1 MNMDN
6 EQIYPVYLLKGK
18 EGVRRGEALS
28 GLIDRL
34 TDAAFRDFDLERI
47 DGRSATAEQVL
58 SAAGAA
64 PFASPRRLT
73 VVEDAQRMAPDAVQK
88 LQKLLSTQIGARSA
102 VVFVAG
108 ETGDGEKVQGV
119 MRRLENL
126 AKSMGV
132 VRSFDPL
139 KPAEAAQWLT
149 RAVQSAGHTLEPEAR
164 IEMLARVGPNLGVL
178 EREVEK
184 LAVFAGDRKA
194 ITRADVVAV
203 TPESAEYSVFALVD
217 AVSEGRVAAAM
228 HVLHGLRAA
237 NEPAQ
242 RIMPL
247 LARQMRLVWQA
258 KLLSEDRHATGRL
271 PNDPNLLKLP
281 PFLQDKARK
290 QAHRFTWDDLSRA
303 LRLLLEKDLALKGIE
318 GPPATDDEALETLVV
333 SLCRPQ

>member
-6 EQIYPVYLLKGK
+6 EEIYRVYLLKGK
-18 EGVRRGEALS
+18 EGVRRGEALA
-28 GLIDRL
+28 GLIDQL
-34 TDAAFRDFDLERI
+34 TDPAFRDFDLERI
-47 DGRSATAEQVL
+47 DARAATAELVL

-64 PFASPRRLT
+64 PFASLRRLT
-73 VVEDAQRMAPDAVQK
+73 VIEDAQRMAPDAVQK
-88 LQKLLSTQIGARSA
+88 LQKLLPTQIGAQSA
-102 VVFVAG
+102 VAFVAG
-108 ETGDGEKVQGV
+108 ETGDGEKAQGV

-126 AKSMGV
+126 AKSLGV

-149 RAVQSAGHTLEPEAR
+149 KAVQRAGHVLEPDAR
-164 IEMLARVGPNLGVL
+164 TEMLARVGPNLGVL
-178 EREVEK
+178 GREVEK
-184 LAVFAGDRKA
+184 LAVFVGERKA
-194 ITRADVVAV
+194 ITRVDVAAV
-203 TPESAEYSVFALVD
+203 VPESAEYSVFALVD
-217 AVSEGRVAAAM
+217 AVSEGRTAAAL

-247 LARQMRLVWQA
+247 LARQIRLVWQA
-258 KLLSEDRHATGRL
+258 KLLAEDRHATGRL
-271 PNDPNLLKLP
+271 PNDPNILKLP

-290 QAHRFTWDDLSRA
+290 QAHRLTWEQLSRG

-318 GPPATDDEALETLVV
+318 GPPATDDEALETLVI